1 MRSYIHLVEAYF
13 TQLQDTVSRL
23 PSDQIDQLIAAL
35 LDSAQRGSTVFIF
48 GNGGSAST
56 ASHFAC
62 DLAKNTMVSGAP
74 RFRVIA
80 LNDNIPLMT
89 AWANDTSYD
98 NIYAAQLS
106 SLVKAGDIVI
116 GISCSG
122 NSANVLNA
130 MAVARQNGATTIAL
144 TGDQG
149 GRLKEMVD
157 YCILA
162 PSPSIEQQE
171 DVHLILEH
179 CICAAIREELRQGY
193 ANATIPDE
201 FAAVS
206 V

>member
-1 MRSYIHLVEAYF
+1 MKSNLYHVEAYF
-13 TQLQDTVSRL
+13 AELQDTVSRL
-23 PSDQIDQLIAAL
+23 PKEQIDQVITTLIESAL
-35 LDSAQRGSTVFIF
+35 RGSTVFIF

-74 RFRVIA
+74 HFRVIA

-98 NIYAAQLS
+98 NVYAAQLS

-130 MAVARQNGATTIAL
+130 MTVARQNEATTIAF
-144 TGDQG
+144 TGDRG

-179 CICAAIREELRQGY
+179 CICAAIREELRQSY
-193 ANATIPDE
+193 AIIPDE
-201 FAAVS
+201 LAAVS
-206 V
+206 A

>member
-1 MRSYIHLVEAYF
+1 MRSSIHHVKAYF
-13 TQLQDTVSRL
+13 AQLHDTISRL
-23 PSDQIDQLIAAL
+23 PSEQVEQVIATL
-35 LDSAQRGSTVFIF
+35 LEGVQRGSTVFIL

-89 AWANDTSYD
+89 AWANDTSYE

-106 SLVKAGDIVI
+106 SLVQAGDIVI

-130 MAVARQNGATTIAL
+130 MAVARHNGATTIAF
-144 TGDQG
+144 TGDHG
-149 GRLKEMVD
+149 GRLKQMVD

-179 CICAAIREELRQGY
+179 CICAAIREELRQSY
-193 ANATIPDE
+193 AVIPGE
-201 FAAVS
+201 IAAIPA
-206 V
+206 